1 LRSAYKQFGV
11 SLGTCDV
18 LRLVVWDADQKRP
31 CMLGLNTLPF
41 GASGSVSAFL
51 RVSMALWFIGTV
63 GLRLCWTVFYDDF
76 TLICK
81 RRMSHGTGIA
91 AEALFDLF
99 GMWYAKEGAKA
110 VSFDTQVRTLGLQV
124 KLGVAAQ
131 GFNIGHTEE
140 RREELKSVLQEVLE
154 NKTVEPKQAER
165 LRGRMQWFEGYAFGR
180 VAQFSLKVLGDLS
193 PKKQKTVRVA
203 DHKLRATELLV
214 KRVAEARAIEI
225 SSVFPSTFLIFT
237 DGACEGES
245 SRIGSVGGVLVSP
258 NGKCCQLTS

>member
-1 LRSAYKQFGV
+1 MRSAYKQFGV

-31 CMLGLNTLPF
+31 CMLGLNALPF

-99 GMWYAKEGAKA
+99 GMWYAQEGAKA
-110 VSFDTQVRTLGLQV
+110 VSFDTQVRTLGLQD
-124 KLGVAAQ
+124 
-131 GFNIGHTEE
+131 IT
-140 RREELKSVLQEVLE
+140 S
-154 NKTVEPKQAER
+154 
-165 LRGRMQWFEGYAFGR
+165 
-180 VAQFSLKVLGDLS
+180 
-193 PKKQKTVRVA
+193 
-203 DHKLRATELLV
+203 
-214 KRVAEARAIEI
+214 EAWSCSAR
-225 SSVFPSTFLIFT
+225 F
-237 DGACEGES
+237 
-245 SRIGSVGGVLVSP
+245 
-258 NGKCCQLTS
+258 

>member
-1 LRSAYKQFGV
+1 MVQALLLKLCSICLACGMHRRVPRLFLLTHRYAPWDYK
-11 SLGTCDV
+11 
-18 LRLVVWDADQKRP
+18 
-31 CMLGLNTLPF
+31 
-41 GASGSVSAFL
+41 
-51 RVSMALWFIGTV
+51 I
-63 GLRLCWTVFYDDF
+63 
-76 TLICK
+76 
-81 RRMSHGTGIA
+81 
-91 AEALFDLF
+91 
-99 GMWYAKEGAKA
+99 
-110 VSFDTQVRTLGLQV
+110 LQV

-140 RREELKSVLQEVLE
+140 RREELKSALQEVLE

-165 LRGRMQWFEGYAFGR
+165 LRGRMRWFEGYAFGR
-180 VAQFSLKVLGDLS
+180 VAQFSLEVLGDLS

-203 DHKLRATELLV
+203 DHELRATELLV